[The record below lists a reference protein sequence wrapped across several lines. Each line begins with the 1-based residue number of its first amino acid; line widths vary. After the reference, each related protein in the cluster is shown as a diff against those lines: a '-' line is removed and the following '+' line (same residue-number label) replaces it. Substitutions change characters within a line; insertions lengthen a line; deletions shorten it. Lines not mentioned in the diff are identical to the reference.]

1 MASNP
6 PLEKLQLSGGL
17 RLKRAREY
25 VDDVEDARDEKSLDV
40 GKDISDST
48 IGNVSVLKR
57 PASSDFEVACE
68 KARKTTSGK
77 NTSHVGGQRCDEGGC
92 ERLSK
97 GANGK
102 CGAPSVAAGQSSMGD
117 PVPADNSA
125 TEAVGV
131 SAAPPAVAAG
141 QSSMGNPLPPDN
153 SASGAAGS
161 HVAPSVAAGQSSM
174 GNPVPADNG
183 ASGAAGS
190 YVAPSVAA
198 GQSSMGNPL
207 PTDKSA
213 TRATDFSVPRRQS
226 TL

>member
-141 QSSMGNPLPPDN
+141 YSIMGNPLPPDN

-161 HVAPSVAAGQSSM
+161 H
-174 GNPVPADNG
+174 
-183 ASGAAGS
+183 
-190 YVAPSVAA
+190 VAPSVAA